1 MRLREQA
8 SKSLGRLPVYKAMRV
23 TGNIVIDGK
32 TSVMEWAPGDAT
44 GSAPE
49 IHETAELKWTPAKKD
64 AKHSSH
70 AMLQTD
76 DKHLYVQFYND
87 VDPDK
92 GVTGGH
98 QWDRDDAVEIA
109 IAEVGGKVGPVLI
122 LRGYPDGFW
131 QDTAQT
137 GTPQSMVE
145 RLRNGGVQYAANV
158 VGNGLWTAEWKIP
171 FDALGLEP
179 QTRNPRLAFNLSVRK
194 PADDQLVMLK
204 QTGGDS
210 WDVTGGTLLWLA
222 QFGEVAIPNLK
233 PSNAVLHVL
242 SLKKTEKMLKP
253 TGGCEV
259 CEWAKPKGH
268 RLSANL
274 RGLPTD
280 SWQELSFS
288 FVSKVDGD
296 VSLILLGDGYTDP
309 LTKTQLP
316 VWVYM
321 DDLRVE
327 GAELVNGDF
336 EERQTNGKPAAWRPH
351 VKPAISI
358 QDPDLAASGSWLVK
372 VAHDRRFTQTLRL
385 TSGQAVTV
393 RAKVRGLPVQR
404 AE

>member
-1 MRLREQA
+1 MKPEWSTIQNNWEGSEPGFVQPDHTKLDFRLVSDA
-8 SKSLGRLPVYKAMRV
+8 
-23 TGNIVIDGK
+23 IVHGEIGFQQK
-32 TSVMEWAPGDAT
+32 
-44 GSAPE
+44 APE
-49 IHETAELKWTPAKKD
+49 PVG
-64 AKHSSH
+64 
-70 AMLQTD
+70 
-76 DKHLYVQFYND
+76 LYPSPQRR
-87 VDPDK
+87 
-92 GVTGGH
+92 T
-98 QWDRDDAVEIA
+98 W
-109 IAEVGGKVGPVLI
+109 PV
-122 LRGYPDGFW
+122 
-131 QDTAQT
+131 
-137 GTPQSMVE
+137 
-145 RLRNGGVQYAANV
+145 
-158 VGNGLWTAEWKIP
+158 
-171 FDALGLEP
+171 ALDLP
-179 QTRNPRLAFNLSVRK
+179 
-194 PADDQLVMLK
+194 PADWKPRWMRRE
-204 QTGGDS
+204 GR
-210 WDVTGGTLLWLA
+210 
-222 QFGEVAIPNLK
+222 
-233 PSNAVLHVL
+233 PSNAVLHIL
-242 SLKKTEKMLKP
+242 SLKKTENMLEP

-309 LTKTQLP
+309 FTKTQLP

-336 EERQTNGKPAAWRPH
+336 EERLANGKPAGWRPH

-372 VAHDRRFTQTLRL
+372 VAHDRRFSQTLRL
-385 TSGQAVTV
+385 TAGQAVTV

>member
-1 MRLREQA
+1 
-8 SKSLGRLPVYKAMRV
+8 
-23 TGNIVIDGK
+23 
-32 TSVMEWAPGDAT
+32 
-44 GSAPE
+44 
-49 IHETAELKWTPAKKD
+49 
-64 AKHSSH
+64 
-70 AMLQTD
+70 
-76 DKHLYVQFYND
+76 VQFHND
-87 VDPDK
+87 IDPDK

-109 IAEVGGKVGPVLI
+109 IAEVGRKVGPVLI

-131 QDTAQT
+131 QAIGQT

-145 RLRNGGVQYAANV
+145 RLRNGGVQYAADAAS
-158 VGNGLWTAEWKIP
+158 NGLWTAEWKIP

-194 PADDQLVMLK
+194 PADNQLVMLK

-222 QFGEVAIPNLK
+222 QFGEMAVPNLK
-233 PSNAVLHVL
+233 PSNAVLHIL
-242 SLKKTEKMLKP
+242 SLKKTEKMLEP

-309 LTKTQLP
+309 FTKTQLP

-336 EERQTNGKPAAWRPH
+336 EERQANGKPAGWRPH

-372 VAHDRRFTQTLRL
+372 VAHDRRYSQTLRL
-385 TSGQAVTV
+385 TAGQRVTV